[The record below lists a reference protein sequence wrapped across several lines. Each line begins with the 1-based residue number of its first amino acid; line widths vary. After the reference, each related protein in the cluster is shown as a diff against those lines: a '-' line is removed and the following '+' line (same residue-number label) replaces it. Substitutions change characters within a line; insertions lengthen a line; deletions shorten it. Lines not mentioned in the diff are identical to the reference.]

1 VSVEPKMSNQGYA
14 VFIISF
20 LTILSISIGLWLN
33 PINLKPDHIPSI
45 LEGLISSISII
56 VGFTGT
62 ILAIVLQSKD
72 FKLSRRDLSRAL
84 LLMMAPVVLLVVMYL
99 HLVQYGNLQDA
110 LRIATSTLVVA
121 FFIFFGLINFL
132 YKKL

>member
-1 VSVEPKMSNQGYA
+1 MSNQGYA